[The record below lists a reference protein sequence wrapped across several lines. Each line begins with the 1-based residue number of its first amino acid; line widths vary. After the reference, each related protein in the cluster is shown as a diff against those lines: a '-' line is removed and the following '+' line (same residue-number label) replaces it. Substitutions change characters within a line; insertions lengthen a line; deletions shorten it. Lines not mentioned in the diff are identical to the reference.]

1 MCDSRTVQ
9 LTDLVPSDLVRRRF
23 VGETFYSR
31 FNPAHRWYYRS
42 DQQPHEVTLLKI
54 FDSNT
59 ETQTRCEY
67 SYIHMP
73 CTTLNYLLVCLHSAF
88 QYTGV
93 GADEVRESF
102 EVRALVFDSA
112 N

>member
-1 MCDSRTVQ
+1 
-9 LTDLVPSDLVRRRF
+9 
-23 VGETFYSR
+23 
-31 FNPAHRWYYRS
+31 
-42 DQQPHEVTLLKI
+42 
-54 FDSNT
+54 
-59 ETQTRCEY
+59 
-67 SYIHMP
+67 MP